1 MDAEGMT
8 FDELK
13 RFADT
18 VGERRGWDFSR
29 VRDARDP
36 VPWDYEDVVR
46 RYLRPTDRVLDIGTG
61 GGERFLALAPEFGFG
76 VGIDAEPAQIQ
87 AALENRPPALA
98 GRVQFELMDARDLRY
113 ADGSFDLV
121 LNRHASVYPDEI
133 VRVLRQGGYLLTQQ
147 VGAENTRNIC
157 SLFGCGPGGTYE
169 QEPLQD
175 MPALVEAFTRLSC
188 AIRARAEYDVGYYF
202 LDVTSLIFWLKAIP
216 IPEDFA
222 IEVHWQQVAQ
232 IIQAYHTPRGIETNE
247 QRELLVVQKGS
258 GA

>member
-1 MDAEGMT
+1 MDSEGIT

-13 RFADT
+13 RIADT

-36 VPWDYEDVVR
+36 VPWDYENVVR

-61 GGERFLALAPEFGFG
+61 GGERFLALAPEFGAG
-76 VGIDAEPAQIQ
+76 VGIDEDPGQLQVAR
-87 AALENRPPALA
+87 ENRPPSLA
-98 GRVQFELMDARDLRY
+98 ERVQFELMNARDLRY

-133 VRVLRQGGYLLTQQ
+133 VRVLRRGGHFITQM
-147 VGAENTRNIC
+147 VGPGNTGNIC
-157 SLFGCGPGGTYE
+157 SLFGCGPGGEYKR
-169 QEPLQD
+169 EPLQD
-175 MPALVEAFTRLSC
+175 LPALVEAFKELGC

-202 LDVTSLIFWLKAIP
+202 LDVASLIFWLKAIP
-216 IPEDFA
+216 MPEDFA

-232 IIQAYHTPRGIETNE
+232 IIQAYHTPRGIGTNE
-247 QRELLVVQKGS
+247 QRELLIAQKR
-258 GA
+258 